1 MVKLGAPYG
10 LGTELNLILWPDTT
24 GATDDIDEMQT
35 WMQTEESENIT
46 YSLNRE
52 YALSRAV
59 KVVCSI
65 PYADRHV
72 SMDLASNEMAS
83 I

>member
-24 GATDDIDEMQT
+24 GATDDIDG
-35 WMQTEESENIT
+35 MQTEESKNIT

-72 SMDLASNEMAS
+72 SMDLASSEMAS